1 MIISASR
8 RTDIP
13 AFYADWFINRVREGS
28 CEVPNPFNPRQVAT
42 ISLKPEDVDS
52 IVFWTR
58 SPRPLFRHLRDL
70 DGRGFFYYFQY
81 TLLDYPAVIDPHSP
95 PAWRALD
102 TFRALVDRI
111 GPERVVWRYDPIVL
125 SEITPP
131 EYHLETFGRLAA
143 ALRGYTERTVVS
155 FLDVYAKARRRLAE
169 TQNEGAGLLN
179 ILHDDGDN
187 QNILYDIVP
196 KLVTGLAQIA
206 HENDLEIQSC
216 AEAIDLAPYGI
227 PPGKCIDAGLIE
239 QLSGRIV
246 THQKDS
252 GQRKACGCVVSKDIG
267 MYDTCLFGCRYC
279 YATRSF
285 ALARRNHAAH
295 DPGAASIYVPGAEPG
310 CR

>member
-58 SPRPLFRHLRDL
+58 SPRPLFRHLREL

-81 TLLDYPAVIDPHSP
+81 TLLDYPAVIDSHTP

-102 TFRALVDRI
+102 TFRALADRI

-143 ALRGYTERTVVS
+143 ALRG
-155 FLDVYAKARRRLAE
+155 
-169 TQNEGAGLLN
+169 
-179 ILHDDGDN
+179 
-187 QNILYDIVP
+187 
-196 KLVTGLAQIA
+196 
-206 HENDLEIQSC
+206 
-216 AEAIDLAPYGI
+216 
-227 PPGKCIDAGLIE
+227 
-239 QLSGRIV
+239 
-246 THQKDS
+246 
-252 GQRKACGCVVSKDIG
+252 
-267 MYDTCLFGCRYC
+267 
-279 YATRSF
+279 
-285 ALARRNHAAH
+285 
-295 DPGAASIYVPGAEPG
+295 
-310 CR
+310 